1 MNIVCVPVKSY
12 KLEEFGEITLLYNS
26 VMYYNI
32 TNAFVFLIFLDN
44 RGWYLPWI
52 NLEFPASLWTKILIQ
67 GYVGGFPPE
76 RKQIQFYPLKV
87 TSPVIHGFID
97 VILNTWPILLT
108 INFYVEQT

>member
-44 RGWYLPWI
+44 RGWYLP
-52 NLEFPASLWTKILIQ
+52 
-67 GYVGGFPPE
+67 
-76 RKQIQFYPLKV
+76 
-87 TSPVIHGFID
+87 
-97 VILNTWPILLT
+97 
-108 INFYVEQT
+108 